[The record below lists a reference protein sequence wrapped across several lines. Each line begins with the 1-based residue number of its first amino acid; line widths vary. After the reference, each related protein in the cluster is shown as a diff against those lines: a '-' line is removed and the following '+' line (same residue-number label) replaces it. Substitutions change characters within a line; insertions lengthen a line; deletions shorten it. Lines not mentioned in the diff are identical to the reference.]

1 MQDTACFLDRIT
13 TLLPIALSIAT
24 FFLSAAV
31 GVVAWLQWRVARNK
45 LRLDLFDRRYKVFEA
60 TRKFLALIL
69 RNTRFEDSELIEFDL
84 ATSDAEFLFKRD
96 VVDLLAEIRTQAL
109 DLRIDEKLLERP
121 QNADEIAKRA
131 NAKNERLKWLG
142 DQVTELT
149 KLFGRYLRFGHVK

>member
-1 MQDTACFLDRIT
+1 VNWHPFLHDTLPLFLP
-13 TLLPIALSIAT
+13 L
-24 FFLSAAV
+24 FLSVAVVVIAA
-31 GVVAWLQWRVARNK
+31 LQWRVARNK
-45 LRLDLFDRRYKVFEA
+45 LRLDLFDRRYKVYEA

-69 RNTRFEDSELIEFDL
+69 RNTRFQDSELTEFDL
-84 ATSDAEFLFKRD
+84 ATSDAKFLFRRD
-96 VVDLLAEIRTQAL
+96 IVDWLAEIRAQAL
-109 DLRIDEKLLERP
+109 DLRTDQKLLERP